1 MRSHDEVD
9 RLLPKERTLTQRLA
23 PRTIWVT
30 LLVHRWIDQSVSDS
44 VWEFS
49 DHFPFERRVTGL
61 GENSTNGSC
70 LARMQ
75 ASAQIELDRLESSS
89 VRCRFH
95 YTRPILCSVRRGKK
109 GFLLSSMARLSI
121 RSMRRSNPEWFEFH
135 DLRFDVVCPTDRASL
150 VYCSSSILS
159 CLVSMAM
166 RVLDPVAADFRSRW
180 Q

>member
-9 RLLPKERTLTQRLA
+9 RLLYRRKESLTQRLA
-23 PRTIWVT
+23 TRTIWLT
-30 LLVHRWIDQSVSDS
+30 LLVHRWIDQSASDS

-95 YTRPILCSVRRGKK
+95 YTRPILCSVRREKRVFFSPQWQ
-109 GFLLSSMARLSI
+109 GFRFVLCGDPIQSDSNSMTFALTSFAPLI
-121 RSMRRSNPEWFEFH
+121 EQVLFIVH
-135 DLRFDVVCPTDRASL
+135 LRYCRAW
-150 VYCSSSILS
+150 Y
-159 CLVSMAM
+159 
-166 RVLDPVAADFRSRW
+166 PW